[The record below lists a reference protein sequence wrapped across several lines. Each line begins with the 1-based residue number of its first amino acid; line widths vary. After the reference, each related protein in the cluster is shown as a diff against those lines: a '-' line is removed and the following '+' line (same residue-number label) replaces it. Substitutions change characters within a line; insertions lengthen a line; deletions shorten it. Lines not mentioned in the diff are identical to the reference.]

1 MKLYSEPFLTG
12 PLWLFCSSFVPYG
25 IIFVGYLHVFL
36 FRELLKDLERT
47 DICIYIYIYII
58 NLDFKLP
65 LSNHCSNNNNNTTTT
80 TTTATTYCQSSI
92 IPFNR
97 QYAQHSY
104 TDDDIDCLVPQRAIY
119 HFAGNARYLWT
130 HAVRP
135 SIAGPD
141 GTFER
146 WGTWDKVLR
155 RGKTLGQTKT
165 VKQYGYS
172 RVERW
177 KVVINYRSI
186 LIYLIV

>member
-12 PLWLFCSSFVPYG
+12 PLWLFCSSFVPYS

-36 FRELLKDLERT
+36 DREVLKDLERT
-47 DICIYIYIYII
+47 DIT
-58 NLDFKLP
+58 NLD
-65 LSNHCSNNNNNTTTT
+65 LSFHFQIIAATTTT
-80 TTTATTYCQSSI
+80 PYYQSSI

-172 RVERW
+172 WVEWW
-177 KVVINYRSI
+177 KVVII
-186 LIYLIV
+186 LKVQFDSLTT